1 MVNAWAESNNVVLG
15 QLRTSEKSN
24 EITAIPILLKLLD
37 ISGSIITIDATGT
50 QKQITQT
57 IIENGADYVLA
68 LKENH
73 KTFHEE
79 VVRLFDHQDELMR
92 QGYFFDECTTVDGD
106 HNLKVRNWEN

>member
-37 ISGSIITIDATGT
+37 ISESIITIDATGT

-73 KTFHEE
+73 KTFHE
-79 VVRLFDHQDELMR
+79 
-92 QGYFFDECTTVDGD
+92 
-106 HNLKVRNWEN
+106 